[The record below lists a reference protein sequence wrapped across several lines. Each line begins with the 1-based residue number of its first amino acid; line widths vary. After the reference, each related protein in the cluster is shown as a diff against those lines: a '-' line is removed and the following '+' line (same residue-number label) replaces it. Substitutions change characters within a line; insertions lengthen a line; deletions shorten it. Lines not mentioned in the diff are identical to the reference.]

1 MAMVEKYDNT
11 CSTGL
16 GGNNHFLPEASSL
29 ETLLVLCVEGENKK
43 VIRSVFKARWLNY
56 PESVRK

>member
-1 MAMVEKYDNT
+1 MVEKYDDT

-16 GGNNHFLPEASSL
+16 GGNNHFLPEAASL
-29 ETLLVLCVEGENKK
+29 ETLFVLCVEGEKMK

-56 PESVRK
+56 PESVRI